1 MFSGSTT
8 WQLDIYF
15 TGLWNI
21 YIYTLVMTKC
31 SPWKMM
37 AHRNRWFT
45 VLNSMVIFHGYVSH
59 NQMVL
64 ITNQA
69 C

>member
-21 YIYTLVMTKC
+21 YPLVMTNS

-45 VLNSMVIFHGYVSH
+45 VLNSMVIFHGYVIH